1 MPCIETN
8 EVNGHMVEA
17 VGPSPSTPKL
27 GMLAWRL
34 LLHSPEF
41 PEGRSVVLIAND
53 VTHQAGWVPTWQDGC
68 WRVKLG
74 MSELRGVKNCVFCLW
89 LLFENWSW
97 DLYLNLSACKG

>member
-1 MPCIETN
+1 
-8 EVNGHMVEA
+8 MVEA

-74 MSELRGVKNCVFCLW
+74 MSELRGVKNCGI
-89 LLFENWSW
+89 LFVVTFRKLELGFISQFVS
-97 DLYLNLSACKG
+97 L

>member
-1 MPCIETN
+1 
-8 EVNGHMVEA
+8 MVEA

-53 VTHQAGWVPTWQDGC
+53 VTHQAGWVPTWHG
-68 WRVKLG
+68 WVAG
-74 MSELRGVKNCVFCLW
+74 
-89 LLFENWSW
+89 
-97 DLYLNLSACKG
+97 

>member
-1 MPCIETN
+1 
-8 EVNGHMVEA
+8 MVEA

-74 MSELRGVKNCVFCLW
+74 MSELRGVKNCVFKVSGYFSKIGAGIYISICQLVKVEEG
-89 LLFENWSW
+89 LT
-97 DLYLNLSACKG
+97 

>member
-74 MSELRGVKNCVFCLW
+74 DVRIERCEKLCILFVVTFRKLELGFISQFVSL
-89 LLFENWSW
+89 
-97 DLYLNLSACKG
+97 

>member
-1 MPCIETN
+1 MIFFLRDFAYTSDIRWVWCHDPCLLFHICRASAT

-17 VGPSPSTPKL
+17 VESPSTPKL

-53 VTHQAGWVPTWQDGC
+53 VTHQAGWVPAGWVFESWGC
-68 WRVKLG
+68 Q
-74 MSELRGVKNCVFCLW
+74 N
-89 LLFENWSW
+89 
-97 DLYLNLSACKG
+97 

>member
-1 MPCIETN
+1 MSYNDPCLLFDKCPCIESN

-53 VTHQAGWVPTWQDGC
+53 VTHQAGWVPTWHG
-68 WRVKLG
+68 WVAG
-74 MSELRGVKNCVFCLW
+74 
-89 LLFENWSW
+89 
-97 DLYLNLSACKG
+97 